1 MRRLAL
7 LAACLLPLAATAQ
20 PTASTYQAAYQ
31 SAADQLIASALADSS
46 AYARLAYLGD
56 TFGHRLS
63 GSQALEDALSWIV
76 AEMEADGLENVRT
89 QPVMVPHWVRG
100 SESATMTHPRMES
113 LPMLGLGGSVGT
125 GPDGVEADVT
135 VVQSFDELAAATAAG
150 QIDGRIVVF
159 NVPFTNYG
167 ETVQYRVLGAVRAAQ
182 AGAVA
187 SLIRSVGPFSMQ
199 TPHTGTMRYDDRAPH
214 IPHAALTIEGTEMLQ
229 RMQDRGVTPRL
240 KLVMNAAFAEE
251 KESRNVIAEIVG
263 REFPDEVVVLGGH
276 SDSWDV
282 GQGAMDDGGGVI
294 ASWEALRLMKA
305 LGLRP
310 RRTVRVVLWTNE
322 ENGLRGALAYKEALS
337 DQDIANHQLAMESDG
352 GTFAPVAFGTT
363 ATNEAF
369 ALLEPIAALL
379 APVIEPD
386 SLLDA
391 RSYAGPSVRR
401 GGGGA
406 DIGPLMRE
414 GVPGMGLITDAARY
428 FWYHHTA
435 ADTVDKLDPRE
446 LARCAAAMAVM
457 AYVAAEM
464 PERLPHGEGL

>member
-1 MRRLAL
+1 MPFRPLAL
-7 LAACLLPLAATAQ
+7 AAACCLPLSATAQ
-20 PTASTYQAAYQ
+20 PADSPYQQAV
-31 SAADQLIASALADSS
+31 DQIIDLALADSS
-46 AYARLAYLGD
+46 AYERLAYLGD

-63 GSQALEDALSWIV
+63 GSQALEDALDWIID
-76 AEMEADGLENVRT
+76 EMNADGLENVRT
-89 QPVMVPHWVRG
+89 QPVMVPHWIRG
-100 SESATMTHPRMES
+100 EESATMTYPREEA

-125 GPDGVEADVT
+125 GPEGVEAE
-135 VVQSFDELAAATAAG
+135 VVVVRDFDELAAATEAG
-150 QIDGRIVVF
+150 RVGGRIVVF

-167 ETVQYRVLGAVRAAQ
+167 ETVQYRVVGAVRAAQ

-199 TPHTGTMRYDDRAPH
+199 TPHTGTMRYDERAPR
-214 IPHAALTIEGTEMLQ
+214 IPHAALTIETTEMLQ
-229 RMQDRGVTPRL
+229 RMQDRGLTPRI
-240 KLVMNAAFAEE
+240 KLVMNARFAED
-251 KESRNVIAEIVG
+251 KESRNVIAEVVG
-263 REFPDEVVVLGGH
+263 RERPEEVVVLGGH

-294 ASWEALRLMKA
+294 ASWEALRLMKV

-322 ENGLRGALAYKEALS
+322 ENGLRGAVAYRESLSEQELAG
-337 DQDIANHQLAMESDG
+337 HQLAMESDA
-352 GTFAPVAFGTT
+352 GTFAPVAFGVT
-363 ATNEAF
+363 ATDEAF
-369 ALLEPIAALL
+369 ALLEPIADLL
-379 APVIEPD
+379 QPVIEPD

-391 RSYAGPSVRR
+391 PSAAGPAVRR

-414 GVPGMGLITDAARY
+414 GVPGMGLVTDAARY
-428 FWYHHTA
+428 FWYHHPP

-446 LARCAAAMAVM
+446 LARCAAAMAIM

>member
-1 MRRLAL
+1 MHRLAL
-7 LAACLLPLAATAQ
+7 AAACCLPLSASAQ
-20 PTASTYQAAYQ
+20 TDPSLYQAA
-31 SAADQLIASALADSS
+31 ADRIIEAALADSS

-63 GSQALEDALSWIV
+63 GSQALEDALDWIV
-76 AEMEADGLENVRT
+76 QEMTADGLENVRT
-89 QPVMVPHWVRG
+89 QPVMVPHWIRG
-100 SESATMTHPRMES
+100 EESAAMTFPREQA

-125 GPDGVEADVT
+125 GPEGIEAE
-135 VVQSFDELAAATAAG
+135 VVVVRSFEELEAATAAG
-150 QIDGRIVVF
+150 RIDGRIVVF

-167 ETVQYRVLGAVRAAQ
+167 ETVQYRVVGAVRAAQ

-199 TPHTGTMRYDDRAPH
+199 TPHTGTMRYDERAPR

-229 RMQDRGVTPRL
+229 RLQDRGVTPRVR
-240 KLVMNAAFAEE
+240 LVMNAAFADE

-263 REFPDEVVVLGGH
+263 RERPEEVVVLGGH

-294 ASWEALRLMKA
+294 ASWEAVRLLKM

-310 RRTVRVVLWTNE
+310 RRTVRAVLWTNE
-322 ENGLRGALAYKEALS
+322 ENGLRGALAYREALS
-337 DQDIANHQLAMESDG
+337 DEEVANHQLAMESDG
-352 GTFAPVAFGTT
+352 GAFAPVAFGTT
-363 ATNEAF
+363 ATDAAF
-369 ALLEPIAALL
+369 ELLAPIAALL
-379 APVIEPD
+379 APVVEPD
-386 SLLDA
+386 SLVD
-391 RSYAGPSVRR
+391 RAGAVGPAVRR

-414 GVPGMGLITDAARY
+414 GVPGMGLLTDADRY
-428 FWYHHTA
+428 FWYHHTD
-435 ADTVDKLDPRE
+435 ADTVDKLDPQE
-446 LARCAAAMAVM
+446 LARCAAAMAIM

-464 PERLPHGEGL
+464 PDRLPHGEGL